1 MHKLHAPESC
11 GSKSA
16 HIDPS
21 WQTSHFTDLL
31 GPKPKRL
38 GSRCT
43 RDNVS
48 TVVVLIYLD
57 TDAGLPTVPLGLYE
71 INMFFYGQKMFF
83 FARSFASSMFSSLTT
98 LFALMGFQQIRKPM
112 QMYSKGL
119 SRLRLLLS
127 LLRSLSSPK
136 QQILHLKRRGSG
148 RMNLNFDSSI
158 CLLWLPK
165 VLFFGIKCSVFGISF
180 SGMII

>member
-21 WQTSHFTDLL
+21 WQTSHFTCLL

-48 TVVVLIYLD
+48 TAVVLIYLD

-71 INMFFYGQKMFF
+71 INMFFYGQKIFF
-83 FARSFASSMFSSLTT
+83 CKKFCKQHVFLPHHPFCIDGVSADKEAYADVFKRAQQAKAIAKPPQKPEQPKAADTSSKKK
-98 LFALMGFQQIRKPM
+98 RKWTDES
-112 QMYSKGL
+112 QL
-119 SRLRLLLS
+119 
-127 LLRSLSSPK
+127 
-136 QQILHLKRRGSG
+136 
-148 RMNLNFDSSI
+148 
-158 CLLWLPK
+158 
-165 VLFFGIKCSVFGISF
+165 
-180 SGMII
+180 

>member
-21 WQTSHFTDLL
+21 WQTSHFTCLL

-48 TVVVLIYLD
+48 NALMVLIYLD
-57 TDAGLPTVPLGLYE
+57 TDAGMPTVPLGLYE

-83 FARSFASSMFSSLTT
+83 LQEVLQAACF
-98 LFALMGFQQIRKPM
+98 PP
-112 QMYSKGL
+112 
-119 SRLRLLLS
+119 
-127 LLRSLSSPK
+127 SPPF
-136 QQILHLKRRGSG
+136 LH
-148 RMNLNFDSSI
+148 
-158 CLLWLPK
+158 
-165 VLFFGIKCSVFGISF
+165 
-180 SGMII
+180 